1 MASQSDSD
9 LAAPVDG
16 PAGIDSLP
24 PALLVGILAFVPV
37 ETRLRCREVARAWR
51 DALANRRAWA
61 RIDLS
66 EAAGVQPERVTYKL
80 VEAAVARAGGELEAL
95 NLSSCRRT
103 FRSIVQRLAAGN
115 AGTLREL
122 RLFQER
128 NERLLEPFLS
138 ELLRAAPEL
147 REVHVFPVFSYHGRF
162 PVDEARILLGGEPRF
177 SALRWRCMH
186 VNNTYRTGS
195 RRLPSEED
203 WLALFDAVAAHASLC
218 DLDTYLPPPRTLTAL
233 VDAAMNL
240 TRLRLY
246 NCLPTPGAGMQLAR
260 LLRGGKLESLE
271 IEEEVLEM
279 EDLSGA
285 EEFALAVGDCS
296 SLQRLDLYR
305 TRIWLVAEIGVPL
318 LRALTGHPTL
328 RSFSTLLAV
337 NDPYETPAAGLGAAF
352 GALVAAN
359 APALLDVSFGV
370 NCVDELLRPLA
381 EALPVNAHLR
391 TLELGRSNLLTSA
404 SLSEELLSAVRS
416 NSSLRSFKA
425 AIWMQLGCLSEIDA
439 LLAGRRAAD
448 AAARGNAQAFVNAR

>member
-1 MASQSDSD
+1 V
-9 LAAPVDG
+9 AAPVDD
-16 PAGIDSLP
+16 ALGIDSLP

-37 ETRLRCREVARAWR
+37 DTRLRCREVARAWR

-128 NERLLEPFLS
+128 SERLLEPFLS

-279 EDLSGA
+279 DDLSGA

-359 APALLDVSFGV
+359 APALLDVSFRISFG
-370 NCVDELLRPLA
+370 DDMLRPLA
-381 EALPVNAHLR
+381 EALPHNTHLR
-391 TLELGRSNLLTSA
+391 KLEIGHSQTMA
-404 SLSEELLSAVRS
+404 SVKSE
-416 NSSLRSFKA
+416 
-425 AIWMQLGCLSEIDA
+425 
-439 LLAGRRAAD
+439 
-448 AAARGNAQAFVNAR
+448 